1 VKKFVPTALAL
12 FLVAALA
19 APATFAAASQ
29 PPAPEKIVLKNGITV
44 YYLRNSALP
53 IVSFRMVVRGAGSAF
68 EPAEAEGAANLAATL
83 MMKGTARMDA
93 DAVAEAVDFMGANL
107 GIAAAEEY
115 LQVSADSL
123 AEHFPRLMEIAADC
137 LTNPSFKEEEF
148 AKERAKR
155 IDGLKAAKD
164 NPGMAVRNYFQK
176 AYFGSHPLGRLASGT
191 ESSLSRM
198 TVQAVKDFYAR
209 RLRPD
214 RAVAA
219 VVGDIDKAKLVALLE
234 STVGRWPNPAGTAP
248 ADAVPA
254 LPKPKGRTL
263 LLIDKP
269 DANQAYFMLGAPGYA
284 MGDKITAA
292 ASVMNT
298 LFGGRF
304 TSWLNT
310 ELRIKRG
317 LTYGATSNT
326 RNWAVGGL
334 FVVSSYTKNDK
345 IGEMLDITLDLL
357 KKGAAQGFA
366 PEEIESSRNY
376 ILGQFPPTLETNA
389 SKAGAYIRLALY
401 KLGFDYYDKYLN
413 EVGTTSGA
421 SAKAAA
427 ARLLPQNDFVLV
439 VVGKAAE
446 IKPLLAKYG
455 TWREKK
461 ISDPDF

>member
-1 VKKFVPTALAL
+1 
-12 FLVAALA
+12 
-19 APATFAAASQ
+19 
-29 PPAPEKIVLKNGITV
+29 
-44 YYLRNSALP
+44 
-53 IVSFRMVVRGAGSAF
+53 
-68 EPAEAEGAANLAATL
+68 
-83 MMKGTARMDA
+83 
-93 DAVAEAVDFMGANL
+93 
-107 GIAAAEEY
+107 
-115 LQVSADSL
+115 
-123 AEHFPRLMEIAADC
+123 
-137 LTNPSFKEEEF
+137 
-148 AKERAKR
+148 
-155 IDGLKAAKD
+155 
-164 NPGMAVRNYFQK
+164 
-176 AYFGSHPLGRLASGT
+176 
-191 ESSLSRM
+191 M
-198 TVQAVKDFYAR
+198 TVQAVKDFYAK

-214 RAVAA
+214 RSIAA

-234 STVGRWPNPAGTAP
+234 STVGRWPNPAGAAP
-248 ADAVPA
+248 ADVVPA

-298 LFGGRF
+298 LWGGRF

-317 LTYGATSNT
+317 LTYGANSNP
-326 RNWAVGGL
+326 RSWAAGGL
-334 FVVSSYTKNDK
+334 FTVSSYTKNDK

-389 SKAGAYIRLALY
+389 SKAGAYVRLAFY
-401 KLGFDYYDKYLN
+401 KLGFGYYDKYLDD
-413 EVGTTSGA
+413 VGKTSAENAKA
-421 SAKAAA
+421 SAV
-427 ARLLPQNDFVLV
+427 RLLPQEDFVLV
-439 VVGKAAE
+439 VVGKAEE

-461 ISDPDF
+461 ITDPDF